1 MVAQLTKQQ
10 YTIEEYL
17 ELESQAEVRHEYI
30 DGEILEMAGGTTNH
44 NLVTGN
50 IYIALRLALK
60 GKNYPVF
67 IENVR
72 LWIAQHKMFT
82 YPDVMVIAQN
92 PEYHGENKTT
102 VTNPIIIIEILSN
115 STRDYDL
122 GRKFEYYRSLHSLQ
136 EYILVDPEKPLVM
149 SYHRNSDQQW
159 SLNILENINNTL
171 TLNSISIK
179 VNLKDIYEGIEKIDE
194 LP

>member
-10 YTIEEYL
+10 YTIDEYL

-72 LWIAQHKMFT
+72 LWIAQENIFT

-102 VTNPIIIIEILSN
+102 VTNPIIIIEVLSN

-122 GRKFEYYRSLHSLQ
+122 GRKFEYYRSLDSLQ
-136 EYILVDPEKPLVM
+136 EYILIDPEKPLVM
-149 SYHRNSDQQW
+149 SYHRNNTQQW
-159 SLNILENINNTL
+159 SLNIFENINDKL
-171 TLNSISIK
+171 TLNS
-179 VNLKDIYEGIEKIDE
+179 VPVEVTLQEIYEGVF
-194 LP
+194 